1 MAGRRRTR
9 ELFEEL
15 ERRARQEFDWDATGG
30 EPPPTALDF
39 VESWVKSGRTMTA
52 LAAVL
57 EEDGRAGGEVT
68 RERLSR
74 ALFGRWGEESTAR
87 LSRARFVGAHGMAEG
102 AMELIE
108 QSDTD
113 SITVDRER
121 AKVRQWLAEKWS
133 PTEFGR
139 QQQVNVAISFGD
151 SHLAAL
157 RSRQLARQNLQ
168 QIETVPMTV
177 LESTLGEQG
186 QLVAGQEDSE

>member
-1 MAGRRRTR
+1 
-9 ELFEEL
+9 
-15 ERRARQEFDWDATGG
+15 
-30 EPPPTALDF
+30 
-39 VESWVKSGRTMTA
+39 
-52 LAAVL
+52 
-57 EEDGRAGGEVT
+57 
-68 RERLSR
+68 
-74 ALFGRWGEESTAR
+74 
-87 LSRARFVGAHGMAEG
+87 MAEG